1 MFVGGHTF
9 LISVAEMGG
18 GTYLDDSLNVRLSN
32 FFKSSSSIEELRRL
46 RVQSAAPM
54 RAAET
59 SYCVFLQVRD
69 HYKGFRL
76 HSDKGYTLINAPKWF
91 TLRSC
96 AREFISPEQKINFE
110 VTALGFIAIFCVR
123 RSQKWTEGFFFFFS
137 QMIRLARFPF
147 RHRTAQEICH
157 HPQVASC
164 TSYRP
169 SVTFQICPSD

>member
-76 HSDKGYTLINAPKWF
+76 HSDKGYTLINAPK
-91 TLRSC
+91 
-96 AREFISPEQKINFE
+96 
-110 VTALGFIAIFCVR
+110 
-123 RSQKWTEGFFFFFS
+123 
-137 QMIRLARFPF
+137 
-147 RHRTAQEICH
+147 
-157 HPQVASC
+157 
-164 TSYRP
+164 
-169 SVTFQICPSD
+169 

>member
-46 RVQSAAPM
+46 RVQSAASM

-59 SYCVFLQVRD
+59 SYCVFLQVGD

-76 HSDKGYTLINAPKWF
+76 HSDKGYTLINAPK
-91 TLRSC
+91 
-96 AREFISPEQKINFE
+96 
-110 VTALGFIAIFCVR
+110 
-123 RSQKWTEGFFFFFS
+123 
-137 QMIRLARFPF
+137 
-147 RHRTAQEICH
+147 
-157 HPQVASC
+157 
-164 TSYRP
+164 
-169 SVTFQICPSD
+169 